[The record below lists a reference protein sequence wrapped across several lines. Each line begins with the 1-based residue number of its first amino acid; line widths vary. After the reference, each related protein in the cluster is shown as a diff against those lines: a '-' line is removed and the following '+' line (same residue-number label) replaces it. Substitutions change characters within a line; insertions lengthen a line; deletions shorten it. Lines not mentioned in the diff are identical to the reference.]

1 MSKPEWMTQKDFD
14 KKMKEKDRDFFKC
27 PAEELA
33 QKLIGKN
40 LCHVVDKDN
49 KDEGPFVIKARIR
62 IAEAYPEKDKFTDGN
77 REKNKTSQALEGG
90 HLHLHTKCCEG
101 RKRLDVVANKVDVS
115 EGVLICGL
123 DPYEDGPQRV
133 VWAMEILDSADGMD
147 MLKDDAEI
155 WIEDDGTQAELKEPT
170 KRKNIPDDKPLR
182 FEAKRFIFK

>member
-62 IAEAYPEKDKFTDGN
+62 SAEAYPEKDKFTDGN

-90 HLHLHTKCCEG
+90 HLHLFTKKGNE
-101 RKRLDVVANKVDVS
+101 RKRMDVVANKVDVS
-115 EGVLICGL
+115 EGVLICNA
-123 DPYEDGPQRV
+123 DPYDGPRNV
-133 VWAMEILDSADGMD
+133 VDGLYIPNSADGMD

>member
-1 MSKPEWMTQKDFD
+1 MGKI
-14 KKMKEKDRDFFKC
+14 KKREFFTRS
-27 PAEELA
+27 AEELA
-33 QKLIGKN
+33 KDLIGKN
-40 LCHVVDKDN
+40 LCHLTY
-49 KDEGPFVIKARIR
+49 DENGEAFIIKGRIKVT
-62 IAEAYPEKDKFTDGN
+62 EAYLHDESVTDGN

-115 EGVLICGL
+115 EGVLICNA
-123 DPYEDGPQRV
+123 DPYDGPRNV
-133 VWAMEILDSADGMD
+133 VDGLYIPNSADGMD

>member
-90 HLHLHTKCCEG
+90 HLHLFTKKGNE
-101 RKRLDVVANKVDVS
+101 RKRMDVVANKVDVS
-115 EGVLICGL
+115 EGVLICNA
-123 DPYEDGPQRV
+123 DPYDGPRNV
-133 VWAMEILDSADGMD
+133 VDGLYIPNSADGMD

-182 FEAKRFIFK
+182 FAAKSFLFK